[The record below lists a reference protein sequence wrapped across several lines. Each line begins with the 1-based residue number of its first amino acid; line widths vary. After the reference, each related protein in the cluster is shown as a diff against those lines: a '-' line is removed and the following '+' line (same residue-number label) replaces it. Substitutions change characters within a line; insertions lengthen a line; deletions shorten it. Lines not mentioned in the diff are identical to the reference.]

1 MRKQFENLVFKN
13 EPDETTPISAE
24 NLNLIQANIENA
36 LRDKFDYNVTV
47 VTDANNI
54 KDAGIYM
61 IRSYASNLPFNVSTI
76 VSSRNLAWLIVIS
89 SNSNSI
95 NPIMQM
101 AFESGSYDFWIRK
114 SNEYEEGS
122 WSAWKQ
128 NLTEADFKD
137 ADAIAVISKMFLFL
151 TSKAVILGVAV
162 VWH

>member
-54 KDAGIYM
+54 TGAGIYM
-61 IRSYASNLPFNVSTI
+61 IRSDASNLPFNVSTI
-76 VSSRNLAWLIVIS
+76 VSSGNLAWLIVIS

-95 NPIMQM
+95 NPIMQI
-101 AFESGSYDFWIRK
+101 AFESGSYDFWI
-114 SNEYEEGS
+114 
-122 WSAWKQ
+122 
-128 NLTEADFKD
+128 
-137 ADAIAVISKMFLFL
+137 SK
-151 TSKAVILGVAV
+151 
-162 VWH
+162 